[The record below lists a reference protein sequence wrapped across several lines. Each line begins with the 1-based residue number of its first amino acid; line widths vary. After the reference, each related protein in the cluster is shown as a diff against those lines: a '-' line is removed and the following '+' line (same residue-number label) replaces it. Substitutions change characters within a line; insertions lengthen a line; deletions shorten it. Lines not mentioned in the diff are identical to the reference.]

1 MKVVVTSELD
11 ARHRNG
17 QWVLDEEFVALVSDD
32 DDLVTQEIRV
42 PKGFVTDFASVPRVP
57 IAYWLTGDTAHEA
70 AVLHDYCY
78 STGLHPRAWCDEM
91 FAAAMQASGV
101 PAWRR
106 ALMYAGVR
114 AGGWAAWNE
123 YRRKDRT

>member
-1 MKVVVTSELD
+1 MKVTLKGELD
-11 ARHRNG
+11 ARRRDG
-17 QWVLDEEFVALVSDD
+17 QWVIDEEFAAIVEEEDGVLW
-32 DDLVTQEIRV
+32 EIRV
-42 PKGFVTDFASVPRVP
+42 PAGFVTDFASVPRVP
-57 IAYWLTGDTAHEA
+57 LAYWLTGDTAHEA

-91 FAAAMQASGV
+91 FAAAMEATGI

-114 AGGWAAWNE
+114 AGGWAAWND
-123 YRRKDRT
+123 YRRKEQI